1 MSQNL
6 SSAAVVIGA
15 LRVNARLL
23 QITDNLVNAVKGSEI
38 EILSQEIF
46 DQDPLTRI
54 ENLKVNRPAS
64 IKTVLRK
71 RPFDFYRGEAGRFL
85 EKQ

>member
-1 MSQNL
+1 M
-6 SSAAVVIGA
+6 
-15 LRVNARLL
+15 

-54 ENLKVNRPAS
+54 ENLKVNRPAF
-64 IKTVLRK
+64 IKIVRRE
-71 RPFDFYRGEAGRFL
+71 RPFAFYRGGGGGGGGKIF
-85 EKQ
+85 EKKNSQDRPSQ